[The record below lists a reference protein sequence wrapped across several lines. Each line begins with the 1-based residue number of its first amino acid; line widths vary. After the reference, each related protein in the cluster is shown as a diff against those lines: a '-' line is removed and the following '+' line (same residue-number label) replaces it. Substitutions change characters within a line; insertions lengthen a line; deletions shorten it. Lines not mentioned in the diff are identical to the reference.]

1 MGSTTV
7 HIPDDMLRRVDQVA
21 RRRGISRNRL
31 VMESLQAEITRDAGE
46 WPAGFF
52 EPLPDEDLAVVRE
65 AVYEL
70 EQYTRTHRR
79 NRGASI
85 L

>member
-46 WPAGFF
+46 WPPGFF

-65 AVYEL
+65 AVDEL

-79 NRGASI
+79 NRGAWI

>member
-31 VMESLQAEITRDAGE
+31 VMESLQAEITRDGGE
-46 WPAGFF
+46 WPANFF
-52 EPLPDEDLAVVRE
+52 EPPPEEDLAVVRE
-65 AVYEL
+65 AVDEF
-70 EQYTRTHRR
+70 EQHTRTHRR
-79 NRGASI
+79 NRGAPI